1 MNTLSKKAL
10 PLTLLLAL
18 AGSAQAAVSPAGA
31 QSAPAPAP
39 RMAARHM
46 DPAAM
51 TERMSAHLE
60 LSQEQT
66 PKVQQIN
73 ERFARQVEEQRQQQA
88 AAMSR
93 IAAEHDA
100 QLKGVLTE
108 EQYAK
113 HLARKQEMQ
122 ERRRAHRGPGG
133 PGTAPRATEAPA
145 PTTPPPAQ

>member
-1 MNTLSKKAL
+1 
-10 PLTLLLAL
+10 
-18 AGSAQAAVSPAGA
+18 
-31 QSAPAPAP
+31 
-39 RMAARHM
+39 
-46 DPAAM
+46 M
-51 TERMSAHLE
+51 TERMSAHLG

-66 PKVQQIN
+66 PRVQQIN
-73 ERFARQVEEQRQQQA
+73 ERFTRQVEEQRQQQA

-100 QLKGVLTE
+100 QLKSVLTA

-133 PGTAPRATEAPA
+133 PGVPGGPGTAPRATEAPA